1 MINSKLL
8 KAAIVENGMTQLD
21 VSKKIG
27 ISYQSLND
35 KINNKT
41 DFKIDEVSRLCS
53 VLGIE
58 SKREQIF
65 FADKNRL

>member
-8 KAAIVENGMTQLD
+8 KAAIVEKGMTQLD

-41 DFKIDEVSRLCS
+41 DFKVDEVSRLCS

-65 FADKNRL
+65 FADKID